1 MLEQFCLLWCV
12 SWNDVLNPFQ
22 WVLSLV
28 SKICTHARDF
38 EDFVRVFF
46 FFVFFFFYVWCFL
59 VCNCK
64 NNDSLERFCLFF
76 RVRAGMICWTCF
88 NVFVFYPWFQ
98 KNVRIP
104 GISRISCMYVFSLVF
119 KCKNK
124 YSLDRFCPFF
134 RVSYVLEWSVEPVSM
149 FLFFILGFKIMYA
162 YPGFREFR
170 DLQ

>member
-1 MLEQFCLLWCV
+1 MVCFLEWCV
-12 SWNDVLNPFQ
+12 EP
-22 WVLSLV
+22 V
-28 SKICTHARDF
+28 SMSFILGFKNMYACPGFRGFRACI
-38 EDFVRVFF
+38 FF
-46 FFVFFFFYVWCFL
+46 LCFFYVWCFL

-88 NVFVFYPWFQ
+88 NIFVFYPWFQ